1 MIDSQGAWREQVASF
16 GPFRP
21 HAARRTLERSV
32 VGHNLGSRALD
43 TFIILVERAGEIA
56 ARLN

>member
-16 GPFRP
+16 GPFRL
-21 HAARRTLERSV
+21 HAARRTLKRSG

-43 TFIILVERAGEIA
+43 TLIVLVERAGEVA